1 MPQIT
6 DHDIGDLIDRY
17 KSLYPVVRYGMDL
30 SGESVNWSIASREFN
45 MLACFSVGLLRTNV
59 KFLEA
64 EGIGHSGRL
73 RRVPDSEIT
82 PDLQRIVDDL
92 RTRNK

>member
-30 SGESVNWSIASREFN
+30 SGESVN
-45 MLACFSVGLLRTNV
+45 
-59 KFLEA
+59 
-64 EGIGHSGRL
+64 
-73 RRVPDSEIT
+73 
-82 PDLQRIVDDL
+82 
-92 RTRNK
+92 